1 MNKNLIGDIIIA
13 KFMNLEFS
21 VDENCWIPKKNGR
34 TDIDHEELII
44 SGLSDN
50 DDELKFSKSFDWIMP
65 VVKKISKLKSLNG
78 FNYRFSIKNV
88 FDDKVLYVT
97 TFSEIGEYSFDKNV
111 ISYSIDESLIKSIY
125 SSVVDFMK
133 KYNN

>member
-21 VDENCWIPKKNGR
+21 EDGNCWTPKENGR

-50 DDELKFSKSFDWIMP
+50 DYELKFSKSFNWIMP
-65 VVKKISKLKSLNG
+65 VVQKISKLKSPNG
-78 FNYRFSIKNV
+78 LNYRFSIKNI
-88 FDDKVLYVT
+88 FDDKILYVT
-97 TFSEIGEYSFDKNV
+97 TFSEVGEYSFDKNV
-111 ISYSIDESLIKSIY
+111 ISYSNDESLIKSIY
-125 SSVVDFMK
+125 SSVVDFIK